1 MEGYLTLCTCSEA
14 VPCSILHGRIAG
26 GRRGGLWVG
35 SCRLWL
41 VIYGFLLNCLWQWW
55 DPMFLQQLCWRFV
68 VDRLSECLAGL
79 SSGGFYWRGF
89 VIDGFSSR
97 A

>member
-1 MEGYLTLCTCSEA
+1 
-14 VPCSILHGRIAG
+14 
-26 GRRGGLWVG
+26 
-35 SCRLWL
+35 
-41 VIYGFLLNCLWQWW
+41 
-55 DPMFLQQLCWRFV
+55 MFLQQLCWRFV